1 MSVRHFGGRKFEK
14 IHDITAKLCAE
25 RLAREATHGM
35 RKYLVAVLA
44 NVDAAES
51 SSTDRPLWEKSRSGA
66 REIICGKERII
77 EEIVRAKN

>member
-1 MSVRHFGGRKFEK
+1 
-14 IHDITAKLCAE
+14 
-25 RLAREATHGM
+25 M

-51 SSTDRPLWEKSRSGA
+51 SSTDRPLWEKFRSGA